1 MFKVHSMDR
10 GINPPS
16 KTSPPSFLSSP
27 PLNRQ
32 TVHALPF
39 LAILPL
45 YWFSITPQFEFLV
58 MTEKNIF
65 AYKIFLSL
73 NISGSIFVK
82 IATPRPPPSPH
93 EKSHPF

>member
-73 NISGSIFVK
+73 NISGFNLFL
-82 IATPRPPPSPH
+82 R
-93 EKSHPF
+93 EN

>member
-1 MFKVHSMDR
+1 MEARNGGVGFIMGGWEMFKVHSMDR

-65 AYKIFLSL
+65 AYKIFY
-73 NISGSIFVK
+73 
-82 IATPRPPPSPH
+82 H
-93 EKSHPF
+93 